1 MQPQDLLTLYFN
13 FQKALGR
20 SAFTESHIKKLGW
33 SEEAYHCSQENLKQ
47 YGLVDRHNSKPKFDR
62 IEIFLT
68 EAISFWWPIP
78 NGNQQPLFEGLP
90 QLMEE
95 DQDLKN
101 FFSQIELLRYDSHPQ
116 KSRAR
121 LDLIHQLKG
130 FQEIISH
137 KYPNLDQDHLDLP
150 HESLQLL
157 FQFIC
162 QNGFKSL
169 TFLKASELTEIP
181 IQYFKKNWESEQGL
195 RLWMASQSHQEFYM
209 YLAPLIGQMQ
219 TFNKGH
225 LAHVFEK
232 CLDYVEKHESYYR
245 ILLWGYLENDASIQE
260 MSRRSQL
267 DYYETV
273 LVLFKKSKP
282 EAKKQAE
289 FYAYLF
295 TSIWKIYASFVWC
308 DSKTLKR
315 RMDLAQFRSHLR
327 DFLVES
333 VFEKF

>member
-1 MQPQDLLTLYFN
+1 MLTLYFN
-13 FQKALGR
+13 FQTALGR
-20 SAFTESHIKKLGW
+20 STSTESHLRRLGW
-33 SEEAYHCSQENLKQ
+33 SEEAHQCSLENLKR
-47 YGLVDRHNSKPKFDR
+47 YGLVDRDNSKPKFDR
-62 IEIFLT
+62 IQIFLT
-68 EAISFWWPIP
+68 EAISFWWPIHD
-78 NGNQQPLFEGLP
+78 NRQPLFDQLP

-95 DQDLKN
+95 DQELKK
-101 FFSQIELLRYDSHPQ
+101 FFTQIELLRYDSHPQ

-121 LDLIHQLKG
+121 QDLIHQLKSIKEMVS
-130 FQEIISH
+130 Q
-137 KYPNLDQDHLDLP
+137 KYPNFDQDHSELP
-150 HESLQLL
+150 YESLQLL
-157 FQFIC
+157 FQYIC

-169 TFLKASELTEIP
+169 TFVKASDLTDIDLS
-181 IQYFKKNWESEQGL
+181 FFRNNWETEQAF
-195 RLWMASQSHQEFYM
+195 RLWLASQSHQEFYT
-209 YLAPLIGQMQ
+209 YLEPHIGQMQ

-232 CLDYVEKHESYYR
+232 YLDYIENHESYYR

-267 DYYETV
+267 DYFETI

-295 TSIWKIYASFVWC
+295 TSLWKIYASFVWC
-308 DSKTLKR
+308 DSKTLR
-315 RMDLAQFRSHLR
+315 HRLDLPQVKSLLR
-327 DFLVES
+327 TFLVES

>member
-1 MQPQDLLTLYFN
+1 MLTLYFS
-13 FQKALGR
+13 FQTALGR
-20 SAFTESHIKKLGW
+20 SVPTESHMRRLGW
-33 SEEAYHCSQENLKQ
+33 SEEARQCSLENLKK
-47 YGLVDRHNSKPKFDR
+47 YGLVDRDNSKPKFDR
-62 IEIFLT
+62 IQIFLT
-68 EAISFWWPIP
+68 EAISFWWPI
-78 NGNQQPLFEGLP
+78 QDDKQPLFDELP
-90 QLMEE
+90 QFMEE
-95 DQDLKN
+95 DQELKK
-101 FFSQIELLRYDSHPQ
+101 FFTQIELLRYDSHPQ
-116 KSRAR
+116 KNRAR
-121 LDLIHQLKG
+121 LDLIHQLKSIK
-130 FQEIISH
+130 EIVGH
-137 KYPNLDQDHLDLP
+137 KYPNMDQDHLELSY
-150 HESLQLL
+150 ESLQLL

-169 TFLKASELTEIP
+169 TFAKASDLTDIALS
-181 IQYFKKNWESEQGL
+181 FFRNNWETEQAL
-195 RLWMASQSHQEFYM
+195 RLWLASQSHQEFYM

-232 CLDYVEKHESYYR
+232 YLDYIENHEPYYR

-267 DYYETV
+267 DYFETI

-295 TSIWKIYASFVWC
+295 TSLWKIYASFVWC
-308 DSKTLKR
+308 DSKTLR
-315 RMDLAQFRSHLR
+315 RRLDLTQAKSLLR
-327 DFLVES
+327 TFLVES

>member
-1 MQPQDLLTLYFN
+1 MLTLYLN

-20 SAFTESHIKKLGW
+20 SASTETHIKKLGW
-33 SEEAYHCSQENLKQ
+33 SEEAHQCSIENLKQ
-47 YGLVDRHNSKPKFDR
+47 YGLVDRANSKPKFDR
-62 IEIFLT
+62 IQIFLT
-68 EAISFWWPIP
+68 EAISFWWPIKDEK
-78 NGNQQPLFEGLP
+78 QPLFDELP
-90 QLMEE
+90 HLMEQ

-101 FFSQIELLRYDSHPQ
+101 FFTQIELLRYDSHPQ
-116 KSRAR
+116 KNRAR
-121 LDLIHQLKG
+121 LDLIHQLKSMN
-130 FQEIISH
+130 EIISH
-137 KYPNLDQDHLDLP
+137 KYPNLDHDHLELP
-150 HESLQLL
+150 YESLQLL

-169 TFLKASELTEIP
+169 TFLKASELTETP
-181 IQYFKKNWESEQGL
+181 LSFFKNNWDTEQSL
-195 RLWMASQSHQEFYM
+195 RLWIASQSHQEFYM

-232 CLDYVEKHESYYR
+232 YLDYVENHELYYR

-267 DYYETV
+267 DYFETI
-273 LVLFKKSKP
+273 LILFKKSKP
-282 EAKKQAE
+282 DAKKQAE

-295 TSIWKIYASFVWC
+295 TSLLKIYATFVWC
-308 DSKTLKR
+308 DSKTLKHR
-315 RMDLAQFRSHLR
+315 LDLTEFRSHLR
-327 DFLVES
+327 TFLVES